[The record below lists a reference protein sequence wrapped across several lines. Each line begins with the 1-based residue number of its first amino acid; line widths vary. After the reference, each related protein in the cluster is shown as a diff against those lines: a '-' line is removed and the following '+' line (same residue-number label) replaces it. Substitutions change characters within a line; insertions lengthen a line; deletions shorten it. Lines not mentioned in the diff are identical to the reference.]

1 MNLTYRRAKKPLVR
15 LLMLFCLL
23 FFGFLGTLGV
33 GVAAPPSEDSAH
45 TLVRAALEAMGGK
58 AKWASVQRVRSKGIA
73 TQYLLEQSVRFEGPY
88 LANLADFEE
97 TCDFDALEHQVKA
110 KIRGAQFD
118 EWFDAEY
125 AFGFNTTFSR
135 KGKSLMQTPQE
146 SAERLYLGP
155 ERILLLAESA
165 HDLRRA
171 SDVSLNKISHQ
182 RVHFTLNSR
191 PVTLFL
197 NRYTHLPTVVETVSP
212 RQGFWAFWGDV
223 TTRTEYS
230 NWHLLPNALRYPFSW
245 NVERNNLPQSQ
256 ITLTEVNCETA
267 SGREE
272 RSAENEFARI
282 QSALSSYR
290 RPEPPPFRSIAVAEG
305 VYQFPGGFN
314 THVVV
319 QSDGLIVIEAVN
331 GSEFNENFLAELEK
345 RFPGKSVKALIVTD
359 DAWPHCG
366 GLRPFVARGIP
377 VYALAENQEILEK
390 MVTAPHRFA
399 PDALQR
405 APRKFRFMPVRKR
418 LTLGDGPNRL
428 EIIPLRGA
436 ESERMVSVYFP
447 ERRLL
452 YGSDLIQRAPDGKLY
467 SPQLAQELIE
477 MTQRENLQAAT
488 VFAMHSGPLAWQRLL
503 EERKKA
509 AE

>member
-1 MNLTYRRAKKPLVR
+1 MNLTHRRAKTVIVR
-15 LLMLFCLL
+15 LFLL
-23 FFGFLGTLGV
+23 LCFIAFGLLGTLGIGRV
-33 GVAAPPSEDSAH
+33 APPSEDSARAI
-45 TLVRAALEAMGGK
+45 VRAALAAMGGK
-58 AKWASVQRVRSKGIA
+58 AKWASVQRVRSKGLT

-125 AFGFNTTFSR
+125 VFGFNATLSR

-165 HDLRRA
+165 QDLRRE
-171 SDVSLNKISHQ
+171 SDVSLNKIPHQ

-197 NRYTHLPTVVETVSP
+197 NRYTHLPTVVETVAS
-212 RQGFWAFWGDV
+212 RQGFWAVWGDV

-245 NVERNNLPQSQ
+245 NVQRNTSPQSQ
-256 ITLTEVNCETA
+256 TTLTEVNCEMA

-272 RSAENEFARI
+272 RSTASEFSRI
-282 QSALSSYR
+282 QTALSSFR
-290 RPEPPPFRSIAVAEG
+290 RPEPPPFRSIAVADG
-305 VYQFPGGFN
+305 IYQFPGGFN

-345 RFPGKSVKALIVTD
+345 RFPGKSVKALIVTN

-377 VYALAENQEILEK
+377 VYALAENREILEK

-405 APRKFRFMPVRKR
+405 APRKFRFVAVKTPLM
-418 LTLGDGPNRL
+418 LGDGPNRL
-428 EIIPLRGA
+428 AIIPLLGA

-467 SPQLAQELIE
+467 SPQLAQELLE
-477 MTQRENLQAAT
+477 MTQRENLRVET
-488 VFAMHSGPLAWQRLL
+488 VFAMHSGPLSWQSLL